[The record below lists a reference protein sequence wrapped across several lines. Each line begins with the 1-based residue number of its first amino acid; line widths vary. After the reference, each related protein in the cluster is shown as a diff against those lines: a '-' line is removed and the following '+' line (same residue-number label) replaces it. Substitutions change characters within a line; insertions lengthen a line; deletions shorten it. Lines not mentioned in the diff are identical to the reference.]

1 MPRTTIS
8 TPDAPKAIGT
18 YSQAVKVGSTVYVSG
33 QIPLDP
39 ATAELVHGAMEVQ
52 VKRVFENLKAIVGAA
67 GGSFAQVTKVTV
79 YILDFADF
87 PTLNKVM
94 AEYFSEPY
102 PARVTVAVTGLPKG
116 ARVEID
122 CVVELE

>member
-1 MPRTTIS
+1 MPRSIIATAN
-8 TPDAPKAIGT
+8 APKAIGT
-18 YSQAVKVGSTVYVSG
+18 YSQAVKVGKTVYLSG

-39 ATAELVHGAMEVQ
+39 ATGELVQGPMETQ
-52 VKRVFENLKAIVGAA
+52 VKRVFENLNAVVVAA
-67 GGSFAQVTKVTV
+67 GGSFAQVVKVTV

-87 PTLNKVM
+87 PTINQIM

-102 PARVTVAVTGLPKG
+102 PARVTVAVAGLPKG

>member
-1 MPRTTIS
+1 
-8 TPDAPKAIGT
+8 
-18 YSQAVKVGSTVYVSG
+18 
-33 QIPLDP
+33 
-39 ATAELVHGAMEVQ
+39 MEAQ
-52 VKRVFENLKAIVGAA
+52 VRRVFENLKAIVGAA

-87 PTLNKVM
+87 PSLNKVM

-102 PARVTVAVTGLPKG
+102 PARVTVAVAGLPKG

>member
-8 TPDAPKAIGT
+8 TPHAPKAIGT
-18 YSQAVKVGSTVYVSG
+18 YSQAVKVGSTVYCSG

-39 ATAELVHGAMEVQ
+39 ATAELVQGPMELQ
-52 VKRVFENLKAIVGAA
+52 VRRVFENLQAIVSAA
-67 GGSFAQVTKVTV
+67 GGTFAQVTKVTV

-102 PARVTVAVTGLPKG
+102 PARVTVAVAALPKG

>member
-1 MPRTTIS
+1 MPRSIIATAN
-8 TPDAPKAIGT
+8 APKAIGT
-18 YSQAVKVGSTVYVSG
+18 YSQAVKVGSTVYASG

-39 ATAELVHGAMEVQ
+39 ATGELVQGPMDVQ
-52 VKRVFENLKAIVGAA
+52 VKRVFENLKAIVAAA
-67 GGSFAQVTKVTV
+67 GGSFAQVVKVTV

-87 PTLNKVM
+87 PVLNKIM

-102 PARVTVAVTGLPKG
+102 PARVTVAVAALPKG

>member
-1 MPRTTIS
+1 MPRSIIATRN
-8 TPDAPKAIGT
+8 APQAIGT
-18 YSQAVKVGSTVYVSG
+18 YSQAVKVGSTVYASG

-39 ATAELVHGAMEVQ
+39 ATGELVQGPMDVQ
-52 VKRVFENLKAIVGAA
+52 VKRVFENLKAIVAAA
-67 GGSFAQVTKVTV
+67 GGSFAQVVKVTV

-87 PTLNKVM
+87 PVLNKVM

-102 PARVTVAVTGLPKG
+102 PARVTVAVAALPKG

-122 CVVELE
+122 CVAELE